1 MKSLI
6 ACQNEASR
14 GLSSASR
21 LTALSSSSSA
31 ARWAA
36 RSVPTGVRKS
46 RILSS
51 AVGSL
56 LASNSDDRA
65 RDRKASMHVSR
76 RVLMTM
82 LNAHTPLGVHYTAL
96 VQTARWKR
104 GIIPPLYE
112 WPPVGGSH
120 GKLHRKTKIL
130 SHASRRRGSVAARGA
145 RSSPTRP
152 FLASHVPRM
161 GREPP
166 PMLADFA
173 AGIGTGSLDG

>member
-31 ARWAA
+31 PRRAA
-36 RSVPTGVRKS
+36 RFVPTGVRKS

-56 LASNSDDRA
+56 FASNSDDRA

-82 LNAHTPLGVHYTAL
+82 LNAHTALGVHYTAL
-96 VQTARWKR
+96 ATDRAMEAV
-104 GIIPPLYE
+104 
-112 WPPVGGSH
+112 VSS
-120 GKLHRKTKIL
+120 LHCMNDPQPEG
-130 SHASRRRGSVAARGA
+130 HMASYIRRREFLATLSGAVVARPLAAR
-145 RSSPTRP
+145 
-152 FLASHVPRM
+152 VQQ
-161 GREPP
+161 
-166 PMLADFA
+166 A
-173 AGIGTGSLDG
+173 AMPVIG